1 MQTITNTPDN
11 FLAPKEAAA
20 RLGVHVSAIYR
31 AIERGDLPV
40 VRLGRRGA
48 IRIPVSALDAKPQ
61 AAADA

>member
-1 MQTITNTPDN
+1 MQTITNTREN

-31 AIERGDLPV
+31 AVDRGDLAV

-48 IRIPVSALDAKPQ
+48 IRIPVSAIDAKPQ
-61 AAADA
+61 TTADA